1 MGIQLLSIS
10 HKTAPAEVR
19 ARFAFQE
26 QQRAL
31 ILDQL
36 VSAPEIK
43 EAVILSTCSR
53 TELYCSGD
61 QDNRI
66 LKIMQNT
73 IIEAAGAGG
82 IAGIGGYILRY
93 QGERAVHH
101 LFLVTAGLDSVVLG
115 EDQILGQVRQAYF
128 ESHSRGYCKAD
139 FNNLFR
145 LAVTAAKK
153 IKTDTVLSK
162 SSVSTAGLALK
173 KAEQCH
179 GGLAGKK
186 LLVIGGSGQIG
197 SIVLKDAVAVK
208 GLDVYAAIRKSLP
221 AGLHNE
227 DYTPIRYEERYL
239 WMDQMDVIISATAS
253 PHYTVTRE
261 RFEQHRTIHKKR
273 VFFDLAVPQDMEE
286 SLQEL
291 PDTDY
296 YNMED
301 MQELARQNN
310 ERKQNS
316 LPQAHEILREY
327 EQQFY
332 KHMLYSQNLQQI
344 QAQKQFLLNEAQRC
358 GLEKALDHF
367 FIALREGAE
376 VDELETFMRLLRRV

>member
-1 MGIQLLSIS
+1 MGIQLVSIS

-36 VSAPEIK
+36 AGAPEIN

-53 TELYCSGD
+53 TELYCSGE
-61 QDNRI
+61 QDSRI
-66 LKIMQNT
+66 LNIMQNT
-73 IIEAAGAGG
+73 IIEAADVGG
-82 IAGIGGYILRY
+82 LAGIRDYILRY
-93 QGERAVHH
+93 QGKRAVHH

-115 EDQILGQVRQAYF
+115 EDQILGQVRQAYY
-128 ESHSRGYCKAD
+128 ESHSRGYCKAG

-153 IKTDTVLSK
+153 IKTDTILSK
-162 SSVSTAGLALK
+162 SSVSTASLALK
-173 KAEQCH
+173 KAEECH
-179 GGLAGKK
+179 NGLAGKK

-197 SIVLKDAVAVK
+197 SIVLKDAISIK

-221 AGLHNE
+221 DGLHNE
-227 DYTPIRYEERYL
+227 DYTPIRYEERYQ

-261 RFEQHRTIHKKR
+261 RFEQHQTIRKKR
-273 VFFDLAVPQDMEE
+273 VFFDLAVPQDIEE

-291 PDTDY
+291 PDTCY

-301 MQELARQNN
+301 MHKLARQNN

-332 KHMLYSQNLQQI
+332 KHMLYSQNLPRI
-344 QAQKQFLLNEAQRC
+344 QAQKQSLLNEAQRC

-367 FIALREGAE
+367 FIALREEADM
-376 VDELETFMRLLRRV
+376 DELETFMRLLGRL